1 MPATL
6 ADLEARAVLTAIN
19 ALGQNQ
25 RDLTERV
32 TSVETRLDGVESK
45 LDDTG
50 ARVRSIEDGMAE
62 VKDLL
67 VRVLDR

>member
-6 ADLEARAVLTAIN
+6 ADLEARVA
-19 ALGQNQ
+19 ALK
-25 RDLTERV
+25 T
-32 TSVETRLDGVESK
+32 VETRLGTVESK

-62 VKDLL
+62 VKDLQ
-67 VRVLDR
+67 VRALDR